1 MEALSRVKEL
11 FPNLAGISSGEIA
24 ALFERFDERTRDDA
38 GSSEHLRLAKGE
50 RARRMRAGSACPSL
64 RWRIRRTGWAWW
76 TGRHLPPP
84 RASPAAEDLTF
95 FSSCSHGLVSSQSVS
110 YQARLCLHIEYT
122 I

>member
-38 GSSEHLRLAKGE
+38 GSSEHLPKGSSD
-50 RARRMRAGSACPSL
+50 AGWLGLPFTE
-64 RWRIRRTGWAWW
+64 RWRMRRTGWAWW

-110 YQARLCLHIEYT
+110 YQAGLCLHIEYT